1 MQPSKHQEWKD
12 GNEAVGT
19 RRDSDKEEVR
29 CEVLIRQKEPRLS
42 EKRCEDWCEEATD
55 GLGSCE
61 WRGQA
66 VGIAPAEGLKLR
78 RMAAAGKKE
87 SVSSSLF
94 MDVNNLEVEE
104 DSATMATL
112 LWGGS
117 CVDGNM
123 EQGAA
128 EGVKEADLRSTDM
141 ETRERARSSDV

>member
-19 RRDSDKEEVR
+19 RRYSDKEEVR

-42 EKRCEDWCEEATD
+42 EKRCEDWCEEVAD
-55 GLGSCE
+55 GFGPCE
-61 WRGQA
+61 WRGQD

-78 RMAAAGKKE
+78 RMAAAAGKKE

-94 MDVNNLEVEE
+94 MEVNNLEVEE
-104 DSATMATL
+104 DSATVATL

-117 CVDGNM
+117 CVDGKHGTGSSRRR
-123 EQGAA
+123 QGS
-128 EGVKEADLRSTDM
+128 RSLKYRHGDT
-141 ETRERARSSDV
+141 